1 MAFHKTK
8 TYNYDI
14 QIWAMRSK
22 YPQFKVKKKSKS
34 EFEFIGDLQ
43 VKPEFPLYTVSITY
57 RGSSTPLVKILSPEL
72 VSNPPHFYKQSQTLC
87 LYHPDNYKWTKEKLV
102 ATDIVSWTAAWIY
115 FYEVW
120 LEKGIWYAPE
130 ATHTKTQKENE

>member
-1 MAFHKTK
+1 
-8 TYNYDI
+8 
-14 QIWAMRSK
+14 MRSK
-22 YPQFKVKKKSKS
+22 YSQFKVKKKSKS

-57 RGSSTPLVKILSPEL
+57 RGSLTPLVKVLSPEL

-87 LYHPDNYKWTKEKLV
+87 LYHPDNYKWIKEKLV

-120 LEKGIWYAPE
+120 LQKGIWYGPE
-130 ATHTKTQKENE
+130 ALHTTTQKESE